1 MKKNFTLTAKI
12 WRWGGGL
19 SSWYFIYVPR
29 ELSEMLR
36 LRFPSSAMIRCRYML
51 GETTWES
58 TMFRN
63 NRENNYLIPIKQKVR
78 KQEGLMD
85 GDEISIKIQ
94 ILS

>member
-19 SSWYFIYVPR
+19 ASWHFIYVPR
-29 ELSEMLR
+29 DLSEMLR
-36 LRFPSSAMIRCRYML
+36 HRFPSSAMIRCRYTL

-85 GDEISIKIQ
+85 GDEICIKIQ